1 MLQSL
6 GLGKPLPNVEI
17 AAERVC
23 VEDEWGLE
31 GKLAR

>member
-17 AAERVC
+17 AQRVY
-23 VEDEWGLE
+23 VEDDWGLE